1 MFTNEIKKL
10 IENHPQSK
18 EYQTTKIWPKSKKI
32 DWLKKVWPFLYVNR
46 NLFFSLHKQLK
57 RSSNLGEMFE
67 IESSSF
73 LKPTFVC
80 FCFRSKVQNWR
91 TERREHQS
99 TIIGSSPELSAFAAS
114 CRFRKVAWILVL
126 QIPALLVQNKTH
138 MVNMD
143 EAPNFHKMLKP
154 ELKLNTCEAMVQKL
168 LARKLLLF
176 RCSMM
181 ASLVLFSLF

>member
-1 MFTNEIKKL
+1 
-10 IENHPQSK
+10 
-18 EYQTTKIWPKSKKI
+18 
-32 DWLKKVWPFLYVNR
+32 
-46 NLFFSLHKQLK
+46 
-57 RSSNLGEMFE
+57 
-67 IESSSF
+67 
-73 LKPTFVC
+73 
-80 FCFRSKVQNWR
+80 
-91 TERREHQS
+91 
-99 TIIGSSPELSAFAAS
+99 
-114 CRFRKVAWILVL
+114 
-126 QIPALLVQNKTH
+126 

>member
-1 MFTNEIKKL
+1 MYIVS
-10 IENHPQSK
+10 I
-18 EYQTTKIWPKSKKI
+18 
-32 DWLKKVWPFLYVNR
+32 V
-46 NLFFSLHKQLK
+46 SLH
-57 RSSNLGEMFE
+57 SS
-67 IESSSF
+67 I
-73 LKPTFVC
+73 
-80 FCFRSKVQNWR
+80 
-91 TERREHQS
+91 H
-99 TIIGSSPELSAFAAS
+99 TIYNNHTSYVYTIHNMLCIGSSPELSAFAAS

>member
-1 MFTNEIKKL
+1 MTITDPSWMIFFAKYIKVPRSLRKGTNFC
-10 IENHPQSK
+10 
-18 EYQTTKIWPKSKKI
+18 T
-32 DWLKKVWPFLYVNR
+32 
-46 NLFFSLHKQLK
+46 
-57 RSSNLGEMFE
+57 
-67 IESSSF
+67 SSSF
-73 LKPTFVC
+73 KSHLSHHLMKFWTQLE
-80 FCFRSKVQNWR
+80 FC
-91 TERREHQS
+91 
-99 TIIGSSPELSAFAAS
+99 IGSSPELSAFAAS

>member
-1 MFTNEIKKL
+1 MKNDIQVLSFILLNNPQNSIRKRLDNLEWWTVGSAISSKMRSKLDTLSCMVNE
-10 IENHPQSK
+10 
-18 EYQTTKIWPKSKKI
+18 
-32 DWLKKVWPFLYVNR
+32 LKKRVN
-46 NLFFSLHKQLK
+46 KQ
-57 RSSNLGEMFE
+57 
-67 IESSSF
+67 
-73 LKPTFVC
+73 P
-80 FCFRSKVQNWR
+80 
-91 TERREHQS
+91 
-99 TIIGSSPELSAFAAS
+99 IGSSPELSAFAAS

>member
-1 MFTNEIKKL
+1 MKHKCT
-10 IENHPQSK
+10 
-18 EYQTTKIWPKSKKI
+18 
-32 DWLKKVWPFLYVNR
+32 KVWNYLHFRDCCQLENDCTSFHLIFKMEGEVGDLGQWR
-46 NLFFSLHKQLK
+46 NEVQTL
-57 RSSNLGEMFE
+57 
-67 IESSSF
+67 SSF
-73 LKPTFVC
+73 HWMSLTVLASVVIISALLKNLVLEFAKITTMDP
-80 FCFRSKVQNWR
+80 
-91 TERREHQS
+91 
-99 TIIGSSPELSAFAAS
+99 IGSSPELSAFDAS

>member
-1 MFTNEIKKL
+1 MGNWSVPALEIMIRSNSVINWGTSHRFSGPSIIRL
-10 IENHPQSK
+10 IIGNDNTQVLVKYETWGVFDK
-18 EYQTTKIWPKSKKI
+18 
-32 DWLKKVWPFLYVNR
+32 WLSSDKTWSSP
-46 NLFFSLHKQLK
+46 SLMKW
-57 RSSNLGEMFE
+57 S
-67 IESSSF
+67 
-73 LKPTFVC
+73 C
-80 FCFRSKVQNWR
+80 
-91 TERREHQS
+91 
-99 TIIGSSPELSAFAAS
+99 IGSSPELSAFAAS

>member
-1 MFTNEIKKL
+1 MRLESWVSLRWQVRQLWQKRGLLLWNWHFRLQESDGHFKQRLLQWWTLQKG
-10 IENHPQSK
+10 
-18 EYQTTKIWPKSKKI
+18 TK
-32 DWLKKVWPFLYVNR
+32 R
-46 NLFFSLHKQLK
+46 
-57 RSSNLGEMFE
+57 
-67 IESSSF
+67 
-73 LKPTFVC
+73 
-80 FCFRSKVQNWR
+80 WR
-91 TERREHQS
+91 TLLRNQARCRIALSWQP
-99 TIIGSSPELSAFAAS
+99 IGSSPELSAFAAS